1 MASARRK
8 KIKFSALRETF
19 FGKRGRKKIASK
31 LKLQSRETFF
41 GKCGRKKNCEQ
52 AAGLSSLKQFTC
64 KFFKKKNFQFFFFEK
79 FHGEL
84 SFKLIYSVPA
94 SMIYNV
100 HLATNQRGAGNI
112 IN

>member
-1 MASARRK
+1 MASTRRK

-79 FHGEL
+79 FHGEF
-84 SFKLIYSVPA
+84 SFKLLAIAMKTSH
-94 SMIYNV
+94 NV
-100 HLATNQRGAGNI
+100 L
-112 IN
+112 

>member
-1 MASARRK
+1 MASTRRK

-84 SFKLIYSVPA
+84 SFKLLGLLRS
-94 SMIYNV
+94 
-100 HLATNQRGAGNI
+100 QF
-112 IN
+112 